1 MLGFVASPFLFLAV
15 FENGGRLHAQIFGV
29 ELDALEVRRVDARYT
44 FAVAGVVVALAVI
57 ICVIVERIMTLR
69 VRLHKQRVESA
80 GLSAEM
86 RKLRLQTH
94 AIAPEKFADDLKA
107 SAMDM
112 LAARN
117 YHLWNGEV
125 RSRWTC
131 SQRATPPRATVTVPP
146 EGSPLRRARHARPPA
161 PQVQTLVTKRLE
173 YALPPIAAWDDATGG
188 AEHVRDI
195 AELLVEMDDVDAA
208 RALLEA
214 RRGGASDAEEG
225 GGGGGG
231 GGEVLRLGAV
241 AAAVRAKLRARLAVL
256 DARIKTF
263 SGAEVMRRE

>member
-117 YHLWNGEV
+117 SSPSHGD
-125 RSRWTC
+125 RS
-131 SQRATPPRATVTVPP
+131 A
-146 EGSPLRRARHARPPA
+146 
-161 PQVQTLVTKRLE
+161 
-173 YALPPIAAWDDATGG
+173 
-188 AEHVRDI
+188 
-195 AELLVEMDDVDAA
+195 
-208 RALLEA
+208 
-214 RRGGASDAEEG
+214 
-225 GGGGGG
+225 
-231 GGEVLRLGAV
+231 
-241 AAAVRAKLRARLAVL
+241 
-256 DARIKTF
+256 
-263 SGAEVMRRE
+263 